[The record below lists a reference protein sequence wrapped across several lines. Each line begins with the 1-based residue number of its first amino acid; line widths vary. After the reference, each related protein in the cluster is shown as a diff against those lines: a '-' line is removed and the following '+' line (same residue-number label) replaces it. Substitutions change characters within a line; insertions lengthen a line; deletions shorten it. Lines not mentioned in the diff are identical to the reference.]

1 VAGDRAFVGSAN
13 FTRKGLAGRDELAVT
28 LDEPE
33 LVDELRGWFGELWSI
48 SSPAELDDLDEFINT
63 PPPTSGGTNR
73 QPAVSIS
80 SDATEITSAL
90 LEDTDQKSKTVET
103 ANSARERNRDERNI
117 LSTDAHDRLIKRL
130 ERAPNREWVERHF
143 ELMQEILKMTGLTEN
158 DSQPVT
164 SVPPSSSEVRAIV
177 GNRVV
182 FGFVNTAGNWTRF
195 ILPDGM
201 QRLPKLLEESAHSFH
216 FTGEEFSPHLPA
228 FVDGLQRIEDQVF
241 RRAWLRATLAEV
253 DRRERSPYR
262 SRSHEPIVYYTA
274 TDPTL
279 RSEILDAAFPE

>member
-33 LVDELRGWFGELWSI
+33 LVDELRSWFGELWSI

-103 ANSARERNRDERNI
+103 ANSAREKKETNE
-117 LSTDAHDRLIKRL
+117 TY
-130 ERAPNREWVERHF
+130 
-143 ELMQEILKMTGLTEN
+143 
-158 DSQPVT
+158 
-164 SVPPSSSEVRAIV
+164 
-177 GNRVV
+177 
-182 FGFVNTAGNWTRF
+182 
-195 ILPDGM
+195 
-201 QRLPKLLEESAHSFH
+201 
-216 FTGEEFSPHLPA
+216 
-228 FVDGLQRIEDQVF
+228 
-241 RRAWLRATLAEV
+241 LAQMHTI
-253 DRRERSPYR
+253 D
-262 SRSHEPIVYYTA
+262 
-274 TDPTL
+274 
-279 RSEILDAAFPE
+279 

>member
-1 VAGDRAFVGSAN
+1 MAGDRAFVGSAN

-33 LVDELRGWFGELWSI
+33 LVDELRSWFGELWSI

-103 ANSARERNRDERNI
+103 ANSARERNRDERNT

-201 QRLPKLLEESAHSFH
+201 QRLPELLEESAHSFH
-216 FTGEEFSPHLPA
+216 FTGEEFSLHLPA